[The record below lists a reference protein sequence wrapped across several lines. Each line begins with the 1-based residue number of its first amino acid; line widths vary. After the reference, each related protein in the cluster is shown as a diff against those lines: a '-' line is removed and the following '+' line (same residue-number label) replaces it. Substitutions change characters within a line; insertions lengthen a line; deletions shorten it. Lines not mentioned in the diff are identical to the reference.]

1 MVRALISAALA
12 LAGNAIGLIV
22 AAAALDGME
31 ISGAAFVLAVVI
43 FTAVDI
49 VIQPF
54 LTQMAMRS
62 VAALR
67 GATALAAT
75 LMSLIVTSLLSDGL
89 QISGLDTWF
98 WATLIV
104 WLASVLAGVLLP
116 LIFLKNAVEER
127 RD

>member
-1 MVRALISAALA
+1 MIRALISAVFA

-22 AAAALDGME
+22 AAALLDGME

-54 LTQMAMRS
+54 LTQMAVRS

-67 GATALAAT
+67 GATR
-75 LMSLIVTSLLSDGL
+75 SR
-89 QISGLDTWF
+89 Q
-98 WATLIV
+98 
-104 WLASVLAGVLLP
+104 
-116 LIFLKNAVEER
+116 R
-127 RD
+127 